1 MTHRRVRALVGACL
15 LLAGL
20 GSGALRAQVEDPT
33 AHHPDWFKNSFLDLR
48 EDVAEAAAKGKRVML
63 YFYQQGCPY
72 CARLLQDNLGQRSI
86 AEKTRRYFDVIAI
99 NMWGDREVTGLDG
112 RTVTEKQFAVA
123 MGVQFTPTLL
133 MLDEQGR
140 RVLRI
145 NGYYPPHKFDLAL
158 DYAGQGMERHTD
170 FRSLLA
176 SEAPAPSTGLLHVEP
191 DYVQPPYRLQG
202 LAARQGR
209 PLLVLFEQRHCSAC
223 DELHLDVFK
232 REESRELLKRFAV
245 VVLDMWSGTPVQT
258 PDGKQTSAREWARE
272 LGIQYAPSLV
282 FFDAEGREVFRSEAY
297 LRAFHVQSVLDYVAS
312 GAYREQPQFQRYL
325 SERADALR
333 EQGVEVDL
341 ME

>member
-1 MTHRRVRALVGACL
+1 MTHRRLRALLGACL
-15 LLAGL
+15 LLAGFTIGPL
-20 GSGALRAQVEDPT
+20 KAQVEDPT
-33 AHHPDWFKNSFLDLR
+33 AHHPPWFKNSFLDLR
-48 EDVAEAAAKGKRVML
+48 EDVAEAAAQGKRVML

-72 CARLLQDNLGQRSI
+72 CARLLQDNLGQRAI
-86 AEKTRRYFDVIAI
+86 AEKTQRYFDVIAI
-99 NMWGDREVTGLDG
+99 NMWGDREVTALDG
-112 RTVTEKQFAVA
+112 RVMTEKQFAVA
-123 MGVQFTPTLL
+123 MGVQYTPTLL

-140 RVLRI
+140 TALRI
-145 NGYYPPHKFDLAL
+145 NGYYPPHKFSLAL
-158 DYAGQGMERHTD
+158 DFAGQGLERQTD
-170 FRSLLA
+170 FLSLLA

-191 DYVQPPYRLQG
+191 DYVQPPYQLKG
-202 LAARQGR
+202 LAARQGK

-223 DELHLDVFK
+223 DELHLDIFK
-232 REESRELLKRFAV
+232 REQSRALLKRFAV
-245 VVLDMWSGTPVQT
+245 VLLDMWSKTPVQT
-258 PDGKQTSAREWARE
+258 PEGKQTTAREWARE

-297 LRAFHVQSVLDYVAS
+297 LRAFHVQSVLEYVAS